1 MLDRDLLKNV
11 SAAALAVVLSG
22 EAFAQQNLPTIDVGA
37 QQQQHRVAGGGG
49 RGAGARRGPGPAPS
63 APAPITPAF
72 APPVQQTTAG
82 PVRGYQALTSRATRF
97 ETPLKELPM
106 SVQVIPRKVID
117 DQQAISQSE
126 VLRNV
131 SGVQPLNPLFPGGIG
146 PNIRGMRA
154 ERYIDGLPNYYDFGV
169 RDLLANVERVEVLK
183 GPASI
188 LFQGGASPVGGVV
201 NVVSKLPTPE
211 RFAEVGVRAGGYQYG
226 SPWIDINQPLNDSKT
241 VLFRLTGQYE
251 TTHSNIESLHRRSY
265 VINPTLK
272 ITNNEGTSLI
282 VQGFLSRREQLDYPG
297 LPAVGTIDR
306 SFFTVKPTAFLS
318 TTMMPKTGTS
328 SSGVTLRF
336 DHQFNETFS
345 TFTNARFSSSSIFE
359 PSQIPLGNTPIY
371 SDPFGLGL
379 PYGGPSQFYAANT
392 ILSQQTKEVSVTSNV
407 MAKFDYGP
415 TRNKLLIGGDFNRVW
430 DQGFMAGANA
440 TPPDPSIKAILDFLG
455 LGAFASFYP
464 TLIDYRFPIF
474 PPFLFPTPGQDGYAI
489 FSRINN
495 VYQNAGATAQLQST
509 IFERLHILA
518 AGRLAFIDINSEEA
532 AFTPPN
538 RFNSSETKF
547 LPRVGA
553 VFDVTD
559 WLSVFGSYSQ
569 GLRPVTFFNGAG
581 GAAPKPE
588 GSEQWEAGIKLD
600 GPYGLSGTLAY
611 FDLKRTNVPITPV
624 GSLTQRQSGEWHS
637 SGVEA
642 DLIWQPI
649 ENFSVL
655 ASYAHIDARI
665 SKDENP
671 RLLNARLNL
680 APRDSG
686 RLWGNY
692 SFDNVLFN
700 GADALKGWSV
710 GAGLYS
716 ASSTVIEIGQPQPL
730 ALLGRSWSTSGYIT
744 FDASLAY
751 KHENFTFAINAKNL
765 SDRRYFVQYPYLS
778 GRVAPGEGRTFF
790 ATVSVRM

>member
-1 MLDRDLLKNV
+1 MLNRDLLKNV
-11 SAAALAVVLSG
+11 SAAALAAFLSG

-37 QQQQHRVAGGGG
+37 GQARRVASGG
-49 RGAGARRGPGPAPS
+49 RSAGTASSGRAAPS
-63 APAPITPAF
+63 APAILQPAPGF
-72 APPVQQTTAG
+72 GPPVQQTTAG

-97 ETPLKELPM
+97 ETPLKQLPM

-201 NVVSKLPTPE
+201 NVVSKLPTPD
-211 RFAEVGVRAGGYQYG
+211 RFAEVGVRAGGYRYG

-251 TTHSNIESLHRRSY
+251 TTHSNIENLHRRSY

-282 VQGFLSRREQLDYPG
+282 VQGYLSRRDQLDYPG
-297 LPAVGTIDR
+297 LPAVGTIDT
-306 SFFTVKPTAFLS
+306 SFFAVRPTAFLS
-318 TTMMPKTGTS
+318 TTNMPKTGTS
-328 SSGVTLRF
+328 SSGVTLRL
-336 DHQFNETFS
+336 DHKFNETFS
-345 TFTNARFSSSSIFE
+345 TFTSARFSSSSIYE
-359 PSQIPLGNTPIY
+359 PSQIPFGNTPIY
-371 SDPFGLGL
+371 NDPFGLGL

-392 ILSQQTKEVSVTSNV
+392 ILSQQSKEVSITSNV

-430 DQGFMAGANA
+430 DRGYMAGANA
-440 TPPDPSIKAILDFLG
+440 TPPDPNIKAILDLFG
-455 LGAFASFYP
+455 MGAFASFYP
-464 TLIDYRFPIF
+464 TLIDYRFPSF
-474 PPFLFPTPGQDGYAI
+474 PPFVYPLPGQDGYAV
-489 FSRINN
+489 FSNINN
-495 VYQNAGATAQLQST
+495 TYQNAGATVQLQST

-518 AGRLAFIDINSEEA
+518 AGRLAFIDIQSEEA

-538 RFNSSETKF
+538 RFNSSHTQF

-581 GAAPKPE
+581 GVAPKPE
-588 GSEQWEAGIKLD
+588 GSEQWEAGVKLD

-611 FDLKRTNVPITPV
+611 FDLKRTSVPITPV

-671 RLLNARLNL
+671 RLLNQRLNL
-680 APRDSG
+680 SPRDSG

-692 SFDNVLFN
+692 SFDGALLN
-700 GADALKGWSV
+700 GALKGWSF
-710 GAGLYS
+710 GAGLYA
-716 ASSTVIEIGQPQPL
+716 ASGTVIEIGQPQPW
-730 ALLGRSWSTSGYIT
+730 AQLGRPWSTSGYIT

-765 SDRRYFVQYPYLS
+765 GDRKYFVQYPYLS

-790 ATVSVRM
+790 VSASVRM